1 MLFTE
6 MDINPQIIQ
15 ALEENQIMSPTDIQ
29 EKSIPYGLSNRKSHV
44 IGQAKTGSGKTL
56 AFAIPI
62 IEKINP
68 KNRNI
73 QAIVV
78 VPTRELCKQNAVV
91 FRSITKY
98 KRIKIVEV
106 YGGASIRT
114 QIEQIENGGQVLIA
128 TPGRLLDLI
137 RRGKIKFKSVDFVAL
152 DEADRMLDM
161 GFLPDIQFLLLDAM
175 RDISPRLFLFSAT
188 LFDDIKKVIYKFT
201 KKDIVHEI
209 DVSKDSLTV
218 ENCDQYAYYIE
229 NNKFWNFIKILNDEK
244 PDFSIIF
251 TKTKRNAQKLCRKLN
266 DVSALNFNLK
276 VGFIN
281 GDLTQAKREKTIS
294 MFRKRELNCLVAT
307 NVLARGLDFPQ
318 VTHVFNYDMPR
329 DPEDYVHRIGRT
341 ARVAGVDKNVTKG
354 KAISIVSTDNR
365 VLMRK
370 IEKLLK
376 YKIEKRDIPDPSDM
390 KSVPEKYIVSEKYT
404 KPKQK
409 TKSRSYHGSN
419 HQYDRKKK
427 NFKKNP
433 KKNFK
438 KNPKKNL
445 NNNPKNHKKSS
456 SMPDVI
462 IKIVPEKLSTKSGSS
477 QKLKTRSYYKSSKK
491 SNNQFDH
498 KRGNPKYKNNKKKQ
512 KKNFA
517 SKNRQKISSS
527 AK

>member
-6 MDINPQIIQ
+6 MDINPQIIL
-15 ALEENQIMSPTDIQ
+15 ALEENQIVSPTEIQ
-29 EKSIPYGLSNRKSHV
+29 EKSIPHGLSMQKSHV

-68 KNRNI
+68 ENRNI

-91 FRSITKY
+91 FQSITKY
-98 KRIKIVEV
+98 KKIKIVEV

-114 QIEQIENGGQVLIA
+114 QIEQIQSGGQVLIA

-137 RRGKIKFKSVDFVAL
+137 RRGKIKFKSVNFVVL

-188 LFDDIKKVIYKFT
+188 IFDDIKQVIYKFT

-251 TKTKRNAQKLCRKLN
+251 TKTKRNAEKLCRKLS
-266 DVSALNFNLK
+266 DVSVLNFGLS

-294 MFRKRELNCLVAT
+294 KFRKKELNCLVAT

-318 VTHVFNYDMPR
+318 VSHVFNYDMPR

-365 VLMRK
+365 VLMHK

-376 YKIEKRDIPDPSDM
+376 YNIKKRDIPDPANM
-390 KSVPEKYIVSEKYT
+390 ELVPGKYNVSKKYT
-404 KPKQK
+404 KPKPKQK
-409 TKSRSYHGSN
+409 TKSRSSHRSSR
-419 HQYDRKKK
+419 QYDMKKK
-427 NFKKNP
+427 NTKNIR
-433 KKNFK
+433 K
-438 KNPKKNL
+438 
-445 NNNPKNHKKSS
+445 HSS
-456 SMPDVI
+456 KPDVI
-462 IKIVPEKLSTKSGSS
+462 IKIVTEKLSTKPGSS
-477 QKLKTRSYYKSSKK
+477 RKLNTRSYYKTSQN
-491 SNNQFDH
+491 SNIKFDVN
-498 KRGNPKYKNNKKKQ
+498 RRNPKTKNNKKK
-512 KKNFA
+512 KKKQYY

>member
-1 MLFTE
+1 
-6 MDINPQIIQ
+6 
-15 ALEENQIMSPTDIQ
+15 
-29 EKSIPYGLSNRKSHV
+29 
-44 IGQAKTGSGKTL
+44 
-56 AFAIPI
+56 
-62 IEKINP
+62 
-68 KNRNI
+68 
-73 QAIVV
+73 
-78 VPTRELCKQNAVV
+78 
-91 FRSITKY
+91 
-98 KRIKIVEV
+98 
-106 YGGASIRT
+106 
-114 QIEQIENGGQVLIA
+114 
-128 TPGRLLDLI
+128 
-137 RRGKIKFKSVDFVAL
+137 
-152 DEADRMLDM
+152 
-161 GFLPDIQFLLLDAM
+161 M

-318 VTHVFNYDMPR
+318 VSHVFNYDMPR

-341 ARVAGVDKNVTKG
+341 ARVAGVNKDVTNG

-376 YKIEKRDIPDPSDM
+376 YNIEKRDIPDPSDM
-390 KSVPEKYIVSEKYT
+390 KLVPEKYNVSEKYT

-409 TKSRSYHGSN
+409 TKSRSSHGANS
-419 HQYDRKKK
+419 QTYKKK
-427 NFKKNP
+427 RDFKSNKKPDYKNN
-433 KKNFK
+433 KKQDNK
-438 KNPKKNL
+438 S
-445 NNNPKNHKKSS
+445 HKKSS

-462 IKIVPEKLSTKSGSS
+462 IKIVPDKLSSKSGSS
-477 QKLKTRSYYKSSKK
+477 QKLKTRSYYKSSKN
-491 SNNQFDH
+491 SNNQFDKK
-498 KRGNPKYKNNKKKQ
+498 KRNPKYNNNKKKQ
-512 KKNFA
+512 KKSYY